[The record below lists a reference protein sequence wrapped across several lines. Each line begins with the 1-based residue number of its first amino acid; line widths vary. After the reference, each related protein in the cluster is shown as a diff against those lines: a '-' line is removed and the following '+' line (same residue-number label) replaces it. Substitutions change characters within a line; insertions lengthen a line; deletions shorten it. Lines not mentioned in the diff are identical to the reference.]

1 MSAAANPGR
10 GVGRPR
16 DGADLRDPI
25 LDQAEL
31 AFAELGF
38 DGASTRDI
46 ASRAGVNQALLRYYF
61 GAKQDLFDA
70 VFRRRARI
78 LARHRLERLQTL
90 TRATTVPTPEVLIEA
105 YLRPQ
110 WDIKRQG
117 ANGAAFI
124 RIQAWVHAA
133 ADSHVLQLRR
143 EAYDTVLERYIEA
156 LARSLPHLPRAL
168 LARRVAFMV
177 GTYLFILNDLG
188 RLDDLARESAGGPHE
203 DSVLRDL
210 IRFLAA
216 GVSAPAI

>member
-1 MSAAANPGR
+1 MLNGKGQRGR

-25 LDQAEL
+25 LDRAEL
-31 AFAELGF
+31 AFAEMGY

-46 ASRAGVNQALLRYYF
+46 AARAGVNQALLRYYF

-70 VFRRRARI
+70 VFRRRAQI
-78 LARHRLERLQTL
+78 LAQQRLARLDAITDP
-90 TRATTVPTPEVLIEA
+90 RPDSLIEA

-110 WDIKRQG
+110 WDIKGQG

-133 ADSHVLQLRR
+133 ADAHVLRLRR
-143 EAYDTVLERYIEA
+143 EAYDAVLERYIDA
-156 LARSLPHLPRAL
+156 LAQALPHLPRAL
-168 LARRVAFMV
+168 LARRMAFLV
-177 GTYLFILNDLG
+177 GSYLFILNDLG
-188 RLDDLARESAGGPHE
+188 RIEDLTHDAGPAAPEDD
-203 DSVLRDL
+203 VLRAL

-216 GVSAPAI
+216 GISAPAD